1 MMIKQLIINMLNRRG
16 FMRTMYPYANK
27 QYAKFERYSI
37 MNKTD
42 CDVSYV
48 VTHIRIL
55 THEIEK
61 GFSLPE
67 PRKGFGKAKLQEL
80 DRLLCIYEKKFMGY
94 DDSAYQT
101 AIATVCYYKSC
112 SEQFGLDISFLN
124 NERYQ
129 VNKALNCGVRICD
142 KCELLKS
149 DFETYYDFE
158 KTRHSVRNYKNMAL
172 DPADVRKAILGAQ
185 MAPSAC
191 NRQAVKVFHI
201 TGIERCKKVLSIQN
215 GAKGFSEVNDVF
227 VIASSLSSY
236 ASPLESNTGFVDSGL
251 FAMNFLLSL
260 HSLGIGACPLLW
272 NDETDRAEQLR
283 GIVTIPESYEIALV
297 VPAGY
302 YTDTVKYAI
311 SPRKPV
317 ELVYE
322 KI

>member
-1 MMIKQLIINMLNRRG
+1 
-16 FMRTMYPYANK
+16 MYPYANR
-27 QYAKFERYSI
+27 QYGKFERYSV

-42 CDVSYV
+42 CDASYV

-67 PRKGFGKAKLQEL
+67 PRKGFGKEKIQEL
-80 DRLLCIYEKKFMGY
+80 DRLLGIYEKKFKGY
-94 DDSAYQT
+94 DDAAYKT

-112 SEQFGLDISFLN
+112 AEQYVLDISFLKH
-124 NERYQ
+124 ERYQ
-129 VNKALNCGVRICD
+129 SNDGLNCGVHICD
-142 KCELLKS
+142 KHELLKS

-158 KTRHSVRNYKNMAL
+158 KTRHSVRNYKNKAL
-172 DPADVRKAILGAQ
+172 DPVDVRKAILGAQ
-185 MAPSAC
+185 LAPSAC

-201 TGIERCKKVLSIQN
+201 TGKGRCKKVLSIQN

-227 VIASSLSSY
+227 VIAAGLSSY

-251 FAMNFLLSL
+251 FAMNFLLAL

-283 GIVTIPESYEIALV
+283 GIVPIPESYEIALIM
-297 VPAGY
+297 PAGY
-302 YTDTVKYAI
+302 YTDIVKYAV
-311 SPRKPV
+311 SPRKPF

-322 KI
+322 KV

>member
-1 MMIKQLIINMLNRRG
+1 MIKQAIIRMLNRRG

-27 QYAKFERYSI
+27 QYGKFEEYSV
-37 MNKTD
+37 MNKTERD
-42 CDVSYV
+42 ASYV

-80 DRLLCIYEKKFMGY
+80 DRLLGIYEKEFMGY
-94 DDSAYQT
+94 DDAAYQT

-112 SEQFGLDISFLN
+112 AEQYALDISFLN
-124 NERYQ
+124 HERYQ
-129 VNKALNCGVRICD
+129 AKDVMNCGVHICD
-142 KCELLKS
+142 KHELLKS

-172 DPADVRKAILGAQ
+172 DSVDVRKAIQGAQ
-185 MAPSAC
+185 LAPSAC

-201 TGIERCKKVLSIQN
+201 TGAERCKKVLSIQN

-227 VIASSLSSY
+227 VIAASLSSY

-283 GIVTIPESYEIALV
+283 DIAAIPKSYEIALV

-302 YTDTVKYAI
+302 YTNTVKYAV
-311 SPRKPV
+311 SPRKPL

-322 KI
+322 KV

>member
-1 MMIKQLIINMLNRRG
+1 MMIKQLIINMLNRKG

-27 QYAKFERYSI
+27 QYGKFERYSV

-42 CDVSYV
+42 CDASYV

-80 DRLLCIYEKKFMGY
+80 DRLLSIYEKKFMGY
-94 DDSAYQT
+94 DDAAYQT

-112 SEQFGLDISFLN
+112 AEQYVLDISFLN

-129 VNKALNCGVRICD
+129 ANETLNCGVRISD
-142 KCELLKS
+142 KRELLKS
-149 DFETYYDFE
+149 DFETYYEFE

-172 DPADVRKAILGAQ
+172 DPEDVRKAILGAQ
-185 MAPSAC
+185 LAPSAC
-191 NRQAVKVFHI
+191 NRQSVKVFHI
-201 TGIERCKKVLSIQN
+201 TGAERCEKVLNIQN
-215 GAKGFSEVNDVF
+215 GAKGFSIVNDVF
-227 VIASSLSSY
+227 IIAASLSSY
-236 ASPLESNTGFVDSGL
+236 TSPLESNTGFVDSGL

-272 NDETDRAEQLR
+272 NDETDRAKQLR
-283 GIVTIPESYEIALV
+283 DIVQISESYEIALI

-302 YTDTVKYAI
+302 YTDIVKYAV
-311 SPRKPV
+311 SPRKPF

-322 KI
+322 RL